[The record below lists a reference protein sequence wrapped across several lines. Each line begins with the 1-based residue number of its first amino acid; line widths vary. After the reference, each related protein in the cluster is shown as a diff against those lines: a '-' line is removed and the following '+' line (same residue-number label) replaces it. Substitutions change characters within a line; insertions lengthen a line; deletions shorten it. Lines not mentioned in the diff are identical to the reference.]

1 MNFIDQYGLVPYKP
15 WQLSRYARE
24 GACEVCGA
32 TSEELAR
39 RYSEDGY
46 QSALSAVLLNFDHCH
61 EHGWIRGRLCT
72 RCNNDMG
79 TGWRLGWVHRSPLRE
94 AFFAHFRKCPDC
106 PPPA

>member
-61 EHGWIRGRLCT
+61 EHGWIRGR
-72 RCNNDMG
+72 
-79 TGWRLGWVHRSPLRE
+79 
-94 AFFAHFRKCPDC
+94 
-106 PPPA
+106 